1 MIPKNIPNSIRLLNL
16 SYNNIESIGDS
27 LTDLRQLVSLDL
39 SFNMIKKLEK
49 EAFRGLKSLKSLYLN
64 SNQIVNLASDV
75 FTPLQSLTNLHLSHN
90 KQLEIGEPFL
100 VHQSLKELSLDN
112 CDIDDFPDETFANL
126 TQLERLTIEGNPLNQ
141 EFSASAFVPLRRL
154 VKLRM
159 PNVED
164 NVIKSLCNY
173 LVSIDII
180 TFDEYN
186 ISCTLLVESEYKVD
200 EAIVNDT
207 PEITLIRTVKAPATT
222 ATMLATTTVEPII
235 AQNQTIDVS
244 TQRVNVT
251 TSDGTSKNETSID
264 TEATRV
270 VDIDKETI
278 NLILLGESARYY
290 TAIIDWHLS
299 TLEPIEIEEIWSV
312 SFRISH
318 VYRVT
323 SSNICTIQTVFF
335 LIFLQFDALVKSKI
349 EIISGFQSSMRMN
362 LSLNIKN
369 WHFWSSE
376 SAWRCGGLI

>member
-16 SYNNIESIGDS
+16 SYNNIENIGDS
-27 LTDLRQLVSLDL
+27 LTDVRQLVSLDL

-75 FTPLQSLTNLHLSHN
+75 FTPLQSLTDLHLSYN

-100 VHQSLKELSLDN
+100 VHQSLKDLSLDN
-112 CDIDDFPDETFANL
+112 CDIDDFPDEAFANL

-141 EFSASAFVPLRRL
+141 EFSASAFMPLKRL

-186 ISCTLLVESEYKVD
+186 ISCTLLVESEYKVE

-207 PEITLIRTVKAPATT
+207 PEITLIRTVKAPTTT
-222 ATMLATTTVEPII
+222 ATTLATTTVKPII
-235 AQNQTIDVS
+235 AQNQTMDVS

-290 TAIIDWHLS
+290 TALID
-299 TLEPIEIEEIWSV
+299 
-312 SFRISH
+312 
-318 VYRVT
+318 
-323 SSNICTIQTVFF
+323 
-335 LIFLQFDALVKSKI
+335 
-349 EIISGFQSSMRMN
+349 
-362 LSLNIKN
+362 
-369 WHFWSSE
+369 
-376 SAWRCGGLI
+376 

>member
-75 FTPLQSLTNLHLSHN
+75 FTPLQNLTDLHLSHN

-290 TAIIDWHLS
+290 TAIID
-299 TLEPIEIEEIWSV
+299 
-312 SFRISH
+312 
-318 VYRVT
+318 
-323 SSNICTIQTVFF
+323 
-335 LIFLQFDALVKSKI
+335 
-349 EIISGFQSSMRMN
+349 
-362 LSLNIKN
+362 
-369 WHFWSSE
+369 
-376 SAWRCGGLI
+376 

>member
-16 SYNNIESIGDS
+16 SYNNIENIGDS

-75 FTPLQSLTNLHLSHN
+75 FTPLQTLTDLHLSYN
-90 KQLEIGEPFL
+90 KQLEIEEPFL

-112 CDIDDFPDETFANL
+112 CDIDDFPDEAFANL

-141 EFSASAFVPLRRL
+141 EFSASAFMLLRRL

-186 ISCTLLVESEYKVD
+186 ISCTLLVESEYKVE

-207 PEITLIRTVKAPATT
+207 PEITLIRTVKAPTTT
-222 ATMLATTTVEPII
+222 ATTLATTTVKPII
-235 AQNQTIDVS
+235 ALNQTLDVS

-290 TAIIDWHLS
+290 IALID
-299 TLEPIEIEEIWSV
+299 
-312 SFRISH
+312 
-318 VYRVT
+318 
-323 SSNICTIQTVFF
+323 
-335 LIFLQFDALVKSKI
+335 
-349 EIISGFQSSMRMN
+349 
-362 LSLNIKN
+362 
-369 WHFWSSE
+369 
-376 SAWRCGGLI
+376 